1 MNSTK
6 VARIGLK
13 NVTVVPVTDVN
24 FQARFFIRP
33 LEPNQNHHQIAGNGF
48 EKSVS
53 EERLNFA
60 SKPSAISSNSEAPST
75 SSSFSFS
82 QLHPEKID
90 FSSGI
95 QDSDKS
101 FILSDDPYQIC
112 DSQMD
117 DKVTTNFSNYTITY
131 SSKYI
136 IVAIEKAA
144 KPDIGWILN
153 YPVGRA
159 AISNGF
165 MVRKLQTKKLS
176 HGSEVFKDF
185 EEFNLVVPPGSAL
198 LFPSANAVELA
209 KLDYEI
215 KQLIVL
221 DGTWAKAR
229 RMYYE
234 NPWLKLLPQLKLD
247 LRKESLYSDVRHQ
260 PKSGCLSTIESI
272 V

>member
-1 MNSTK
+1 
-6 VARIGLK
+6 
-13 NVTVVPVTDVN
+13 
-24 FQARFFIRP
+24 
-33 LEPNQNHHQIAGNGF
+33 
-48 EKSVS
+48 
-53 EERLNFA
+53 
-60 SKPSAISSNSEAPST
+60 
-75 SSSFSFS
+75 
-82 QLHPEKID
+82 
-90 FSSGI
+90 
-95 QDSDKS
+95 
-101 FILSDDPYQIC
+101 
-112 DSQMD
+112 
-117 DKVTTNFSNYTITY
+117 
-131 SSKYI
+131 
-136 IVAIEKAA
+136 
-144 KPDIGWILN
+144 
-153 YPVGRA
+153 
-159 AISNGF
+159 